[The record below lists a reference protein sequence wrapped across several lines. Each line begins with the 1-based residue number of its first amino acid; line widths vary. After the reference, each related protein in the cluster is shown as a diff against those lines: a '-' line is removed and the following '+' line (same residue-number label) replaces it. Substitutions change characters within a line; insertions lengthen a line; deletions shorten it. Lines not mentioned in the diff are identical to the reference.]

1 MTKHHKKKLVIVNQ
15 DVGYLFIDL
24 ANAALAD
31 YDEVVLLAGSVIEFG
46 SSLDE
51 KVVSRRIVRYRR
63 QSMISRAVTWVLGIV
78 QIFWLLLTK
87 YRRHEVLLSSNPPLT
102 SLLPLILRRK
112 MGLYVLD
119 HYPEAL
125 HKTGMVRENHP
136 IVKIWGWLNRKA
148 YPRFSAI
155 WTLTPSMK
163 RAIESGY
170 GVTVT
175 HIPAWASERNGDTN
189 PAFLAQ
195 NGLENAWIVLYS
207 GNIGRE
213 HDVECLLE
221 CAARMREA
229 ENLRFVIAGEG
240 WKKKMLAD
248 RIAAENLQNAVL
260 LPKLPGPDFAALL
273 DHTKIGVVTQSPRTA
288 DVSIPS
294 KTFNLLAAGLPILGI
309 GRPNSDFGDLI
320 GSSGSGQVFTSG
332 QIDEMCAF
340 IRDCRDD
347 PAKAASF
354 PENARKTALSFTRA
368 NAEKLVR
375 AFSGGAAG

>member
-136 IVKIWGWLNRKA
+136 IVKIWGWLNRESLSPLQRDLDA
-148 YPRFSAI
+148 Y
-155 WTLTPSMK
+155 TLH
-163 RAIESGY
+163 E
-170 GVTVT
+170 
-175 HIPAWASERNGDTN
+175 
-189 PAFLAQ
+189 
-195 NGLENAWIVLYS
+195 
-207 GNIGRE
+207 
-213 HDVECLLE
+213 
-221 CAARMREA
+221 AR
-229 ENLRFVIAGEG
+229 
-240 WKKKMLAD
+240 D
-248 RIAAENLQNAVL
+248 
-260 LPKLPGPDFAALL
+260 
-273 DHTKIGVVTQSPRTA
+273 
-288 DVSIPS
+288 
-294 KTFNLLAAGLPILGI
+294 
-309 GRPNSDFGDLI
+309 
-320 GSSGSGQVFTSG
+320 
-332 QIDEMCAF
+332 
-340 IRDCRDD
+340 
-347 PAKAASF
+347 
-354 PENARKTALSFTRA
+354 
-368 NAEKLVR
+368 
-375 AFSGGAAG
+375 